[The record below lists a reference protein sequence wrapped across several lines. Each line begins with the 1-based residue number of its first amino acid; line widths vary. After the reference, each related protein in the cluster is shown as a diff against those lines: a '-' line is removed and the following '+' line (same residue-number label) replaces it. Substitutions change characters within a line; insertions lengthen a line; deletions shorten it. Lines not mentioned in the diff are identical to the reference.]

1 MRIIYLKNAPNAE
14 KWDIKEVQNPHANI
28 LIKLGI
34 AKPTINDTAITG
46 SVGDFIK
53 QNLPDE
59 LKTEVTE
66 KDFIQAVNRFK
77 RNIYSDFNKDKLI
90 AECQK
95 RGLKVKKKITN
106 DDLINLLITDDINK
120 ETN

>member
-1 MRIIYLKNAPNAE
+1 MLIKYLTNAPNA
-14 KWDIKEVQNPHANI
+14 KQGDIKRVENPHARV

-34 AKPTINDTAITG
+34 AKFAINDNQIIG

-53 QNLPDE
+53 QNLPNK
-59 LKTEVTE
+59 LKTNVIE

-77 RNIYSDFNKDKLI
+77 KNIYSDFNKDKLI

-95 RGLKVKKKITN
+95 RDLKVNKKITN
-106 DDLINLLITDDINK
+106 DDLINLLITDDINN
-120 ETN
+120 ENT

>member
-1 MRIIYLKNAPNAE
+1 MRIIYLKNAPNA
-14 KWDIKEVQNPHANI
+14 KQGDIKQVENPHARV

-34 AKPTINDTAITG
+34 AKIAINDNPITG

-53 QNLPDE
+53 QNLPTE
-59 LKTEVTE
+59 FKTDVTE
-66 KDFIQAVNRFK
+66 KDFMQAVNRFK
-77 RNIYSDFNKDKLI
+77 RNIYSDLNKDKLI

-106 DDLINLLITDDINK
+106 DELINLLVTDDINK